1 MCILDN
7 MYIKN
12 IKVKNITNANGN
24 PVANQ
29 FEIVVKTHD
38 DNYRCSA
45 TSTIF
50 QSYNSTI
57 AEVKYS
63 DRDFF
68 EVRLDGYYWDYSIT
82 TLKHLYNF
90 LTQWGYDLNKKKVL
104 ELIERG
110 EFILTDLNK

>member
-1 MCILDN
+1 MN
-7 MYIKN
+7 IKN

-24 PVANQ
+24 PVANH

-38 DNYRCSA
+38 DYGYSVD
-45 TSTIF
+45 SIIF

-57 AEVKYS
+57 AKVKNGYT
-63 DRDFF
+63 DYF
-68 EVRLDGYYWDYSIT
+68 EVYLDAYYWDYSIT

-90 LTQWGYDLNKKKVL
+90 LAQWGYDLNKKKVL